1 MTAPRIPDLWETFPD
16 PVLLVTDSAVVAAN
30 PAATLLL
37 ARDAPAGLPGYPLD
51 RLFPPASQPLIR
63 SRLTHVITGGH
74 PLSSVPERIIR
85 LDGQERDVEI
95 SIAAFPGLD
104 QALLA
109 IRDVTER
116 HKVEAALAF
125 TAGQLRALAKRQDAL
140 VEEERQRIAR
150 EIHDELGQQ
159 LTLAKLRLAALRPAA
174 GSTLADG
181 LDDASATI
189 DGAIRMVRRIA
200 TSLRPAVLDTL
211 GLPAAIEWQTRVFR
225 EQTGI
230 TVEAGRVEEF
240 TLDDASSTALF
251 RILQEAL
258 TNIARHSRA
267 ELARVSLYRAAADV
281 VLEIE
286 DFGIGM
292 PAKAS
297 RPGDSLGLIGMR
309 ERAALLGGSLSIFS
323 TPGQGTRLVC
333 RAPLDA
339 SARAAYTAQD
349 VSGASTSTR

>member
-1 MTAPRIPDLWETFPD
+1 M
-16 PVLLVTDSAVVAAN
+16 AAN

-51 RLFPPASQPLIR
+51 CLFPPASQPLIR

-189 DGAIRMVRRIA
+189 DGAIRMVRRV
-200 TSLRPAVLDTL
+200 RP
-211 GLPAAIEWQTRVFR
+211 PAIRPSWIHSGSRRPSNGRPGFSRTD
-225 EQTGI
+225 GHCGGS
-230 TVEAGRVEEF
+230 GRVEEF

-258 TNIARHSRA
+258 TNIARGTAGRNSPASLSIGRRRMSCSRS
-267 ELARVSLYRAAADV
+267 RTS
-281 VLEIE
+281 
-286 DFGIGM
+286 GIGM
-292 PAKAS
+292 
-297 RPGDSLGLIGMR
+297 
-309 ERAALLGGSLSIFS
+309 
-323 TPGQGTRLVC
+323 
-333 RAPLDA
+333 
-339 SARAAYTAQD
+339 
-349 VSGASTSTR
+349 

>member
-1 MTAPRIPDLWETFPD
+1 MIAPSIPLLWETLPD
-16 PVLLVTDSAVVAAN
+16 PLLVVTESVVVAAN

-37 ARDAPAGLPGYPLD
+37 ARDAPTRLTGFPLD
-51 RLFPPASQPLIR
+51 RLFPPASQALIR
-63 SRLTHVITGGH
+63 GRLAHLLSGGH
-74 PLSSVPERIIR
+74 PLNSVPERIIR
-85 LDGQERDVEI
+85 LDGEERDVEM
-95 SIAAFPGLD
+95 SIAALPGLD

-174 GSTLADG
+174 APGLASG
-181 LDDASATI
+181 LDDASSTI
-189 DGAIRMVRRIA
+189 DSAIRTVRRIA
-200 TSLRPAVLDTL
+200 TALRPAVLDAL
-211 GLPAAIEWQTRVFR
+211 GLSAAVEWQTRVFR

-230 TVEAGRVEEF
+230 TVEPGHVEELV
-240 TLDDASSTALF
+240 LDDATSTALF

-281 VLEIE
+281 VLEVE

-292 PAKAS
+292 PAKAD

-309 ERAALLGGSLSIFS
+309 ERATLLGGSLSIFS
-323 TPGQGTRLVC
+323 SPGQGTRLVC
-333 RAPLDA
+333 RTPLNA
-339 SARAAYTAQD
+339 SARSAAT
-349 VSGASTSTR
+349 GASPA